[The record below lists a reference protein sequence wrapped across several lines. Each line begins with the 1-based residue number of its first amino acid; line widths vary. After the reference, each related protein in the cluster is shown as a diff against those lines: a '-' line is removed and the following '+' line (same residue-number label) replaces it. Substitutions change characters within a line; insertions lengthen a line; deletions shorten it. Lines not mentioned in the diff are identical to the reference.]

1 MQLISLEQLGDN
13 PSKMAL
19 GKARRHNLEL
29 ILAAIPHSTDD
40 EVRILL
46 DKKGIDK
53 KVLSKKIGLN
63 VKPVNLRQT
72 FADEIKDAED
82 LIVARKLIA
91 ARDTFNSEA
100 GTENAKLFIAWI
112 DEKLSKKEEFLWPIT
127 HKNMLYRTAI
137 WALYSE
143 QELDDVERTPT
154 LFSRNRAVGNK
165 LKSIDL
171 KLANNELATESYAS
185 ATSLDEMQDSMTN
198 RKVLSLNQKVK
209 TLTEQLAAERKEKYN
224 LAKELKNLKE
234 ANEGLLSGDI
244 ASVKFA
250 GVH

>member
-1 MQLISLEQLGDN
+1 MQLINLERSDK
-13 PSKMAL
+13 PSKFAL
-19 GKARRHNLEL
+19 GKARRHNLAL
-29 ILAAIPHSTDD
+29 ILADIPNSSDD
-40 EVRILL
+40 EVRKLL

-53 KVLSKKIGLN
+53 KKLCEKIGCWITPTN
-63 VKPVNLRQT
+63 INQT
-72 FADEIKDAED
+72 FVEEIKAAET

-91 ARDTFNSEA
+91 ARDTINSEA
-100 GTENAKLFIAWI
+100 GTESAKLFIAFI

-127 HKNMLYRTAI
+127 HKNTLYRTAI

-209 TLTEQLAAERKEKYN
+209 TLTEQLATERKEKYN

-250 GVH
+250 GAH